1 MAVATKGAQGL
12 RVLQRERALRPDLLI
27 VIPYV
32 LLSAFGVLMVYTAS
46 APRLEALDLGPSSEM
61 TRQAAFVVAGAVV
74 FLAAS
79 MIDTRQLKMVSPWI
93 YLGSVV
99 SLVVVLTD
107 FGTTVRRAS
116 RWIDIGPIRLQPS
129 EFAKVAVILMLAVLL
144 SVEKTEGPLHWSDVA
159 RALGIVGVPA
169 GLIFL
174 QPDLGTMLVFGFIAI
189 VMLFIG
195 GTTMRQLATT
205 AVVATFGA
213 VGLFQVGAIKEYQ
226 VTRLT
231 AFLDS
236 SSDALQANYN
246 QLQSEIAIGSGGFLG
261 KGLQNGTQTNLRFVP
276 EQSTDFIFTAI
287 GEQLGFVGGI
297 IVLALFVVIIWRLL
311 VAAVAARDR
320 FGQLVAGGV
329 AAMLTFHVFVN
340 VGMTVRLMPVT
351 GLPLPLLSAGGSA
364 FITMSLALGLAHS
377 IWMRRSP
384 VPGERQ
390 IL

>member
-1 MAVATKGAQGL
+1 MAVVARPPGSLG
-12 RVLQRERALRPDLLI
+12 VLQRERSLRPDLFI
-27 VIPYV
+27 VIPYL

-46 APRLEALDLGPSSEM
+46 APRLEALGLNPSSEM
-61 TRQAAFVVAGAVV
+61 TRQAAFVVAGAIV
-74 FLAAS
+74 FVGAS
-79 MIDTRQLKMVSPWI
+79 MVDTRALKMVSPWI

-99 SLVVVLTD
+99 SLVIVLTG
-107 FGTTVRRAS
+107 FGTTVRNAS

-144 SVEKTEGPLHWSDVA
+144 SVEKEEGPLHWSDVA
-159 RALGIVGVPA
+159 RSIAVVGLPA
-169 GLIFL
+169 ILIFL
-174 QPDLGTMLVFGFIAI
+174 QPDLGTMLVFGFITI
-189 VMLFIG
+189 VMLFIA
-195 GTTMRQLATT
+195 GTTMRQLATM
-205 AVVATFGA
+205 AVAATFGA
-213 VGLFQVGAIKEYQ
+213 VALFQVGAIRQYQ
-226 VTRLT
+226 ITRLT

-236 SSDALQANYN
+236 TADTVSANYN

-287 GEQLGFVGGI
+287 GEQLGFIGGV
-297 IVLALFVVIIWRLL
+297 IVLALFVVLIWRMLL
-311 VAAVAARDR
+311 TAVAARDR
-320 FGQLVAGGV
+320 FGQLLAAGV

-364 FITMSLALGLAHS
+364 FITMSLAFGLAHS
-377 IWMRRSP
+377 VWMRRSP